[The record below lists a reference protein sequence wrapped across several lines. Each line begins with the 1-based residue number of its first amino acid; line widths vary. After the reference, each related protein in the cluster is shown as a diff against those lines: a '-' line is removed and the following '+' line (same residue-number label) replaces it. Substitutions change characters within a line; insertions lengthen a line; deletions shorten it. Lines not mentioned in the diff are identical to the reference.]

1 MGYRDVLVFK
11 KNPNY
16 NNEGNEECKGV
27 SGNLL
32 VIEMFLY

>member
-1 MGYRDVLVFK
+1 MGYRDVLVL
-11 KNPNY
+11 KNQKY
-16 NNEGNEECKGV
+16 NNLGNEECKGV